1 MNFAVYVCNNG
12 HEFAVEEF
20 EEPTTCP
27 ICGQVEFEFSR
38 SLLVLH

>member
-1 MNFAVYVCNNG
+1 MNFAVYVCNND